1 MSSGSSRQMRRTG
14 SQFLILAV
22 VLLTLV
28 GCSAGGPSE
37 ASPTTSVSTPAP
49 TMVPPQ
55 QYCTGVQ
62 VPAGAEQR
70 PLTAPD
76 GSVIN
81 TVWLGS
87 GTTAAVLL
95 HQTDSSGLC
104 GMLFY
109 AAYLADH
116 GIRSVAIDLCG
127 YTQSFCQVSSQQ
139 DPITQVQLVSDALR
153 GTGARRITLVGASM
167 GGSLAVAA
175 AAPIKADAVVDLS
188 GPATFNSLDIK
199 INAPTVTMP
208 ILIAFGKATDPRD
221 LSTVRA
227 HLAAMPTRRKQ
238 LVVLDEGHGVELLR
252 ETGSTRLSP
261 LAGKVLAW
269 VRGG

>member
-1 MSSGSSRQMRRTG
+1 V
-14 SQFLILAV
+14 ILV
-22 VLLTLV
+22 VALLGLV
-28 GCSAGGPSE
+28 GCSAGGPSA
-37 ASPTTSVSTPAP
+37 ASPSASMSEPSMA
-49 TMVPPQ
+49 PPQ

-62 VPAGAEQR
+62 VPSGVEQR

-87 GTTAAVLL
+87 GSTAAVLL
-95 HQTDSSGLC
+95 HQTDGNGLC

-109 AAYLADH
+109 ASYLADH

-127 YTQSFCQVSSQQ
+127 YSQSFCQVPSQEN
-139 DPITQVQLVSDALR
+139 PVGQVKLVTDTLR
-153 GTGARRITLVGASM
+153 AGGAHRITLVGASM

-175 AAPIKADAVVDLS
+175 AGPTQADAVVDLS
-188 GPATFNSLDIK
+188 GPAQFNSFDIK
-199 INAPTVTMP
+199 TNAPTVTMP
-208 ILIAFGKATDPRD
+208 ILIAFGQATDPDD
-221 LSTVRA
+221 LAAVRA
-227 HLAAMPTRRKQ
+227 QLPTMPTRRKR

-252 ETGSTRLSP
+252 ETGSTKLSP
-261 LAGKVLAW
+261 LAGKVLDW

>member
-1 MSSGSSRQMRRTG
+1 LR
-14 SQFLILAV
+14 LAIAAI
-22 VLLTLV
+22 VLLSLV
-28 GCSAGGPSE
+28 GCSGGGPSA
-37 ASPTTSVSTPAP
+37 ASPSASVVMSVP

-62 VPAGAEQR
+62 IPSGVEQR

-95 HQTDSSGLC
+95 HQTDSNGLC

-109 AAYLADH
+109 ASYLADH
-116 GIRSVAIDLCG
+116 EIRTVAIDLCG
-127 YTQSFCQVSSQQ
+127 YSQSFCQLSSQEN
-139 DPITQVQLVSDALR
+139 PVSQVKLVTDALR
-153 GTGARRITLVGASM
+153 AGGARRITLIGASM

-175 AAPIKADAVVDLS
+175 ASPTKADAVVDLS
-188 GPATFNSLDIK
+188 GPARFNSFDIK

-208 ILIAFGKATDPRD
+208 ILIVFGKATDPDD
-221 LSTVRA
+221 LAAVRA
-227 HLAAMPTRRKQ
+227 QLPAMPTRRKQ
-238 LVVLDEGHGVELLR
+238 LVIVDQGHGVELLR
-252 ETGSTRLSP
+252 ERGSTELSP
-261 LAGKVLAW
+261 LAGKVLDS
-269 VRGG
+269 VRSG